1 MIPVIGFAKHRMYIY
16 LSVTMKKKDPIES
29 NLRHLMAYYARKFS
43 VAEQSLQQ
51 VLPFWIESVNNNLFS
66 SALQHYLLNIN
77 RQLQL
82 MTEYFTQ
89 EHIQVAGTVNQSIQ
103 LFIEET
109 NKILKQTKDPAQK
122 DAILLASVM
131 EINRYKINL
140 YHMASV
146 FARSLDMKPLV
157 DICNL
162 SENQEREIQ
171 IEFLKLSSNH
181 IHIDGIDSIHIRA

>member
-1 MIPVIGFAKHRMYIY
+1 MYIY
-16 LSVTMKKKDPIES
+16 LGLTMKKKDPIES

-51 VLPFWIESVNNNLFS
+51 VLPVWIESANNKLFR
-66 SALQHYLLNIN
+66 SALQHYLQNIN

-89 EHIQVAGTVNQSIQ
+89 EHIETAGTVNQSVQ

-109 NKILKQTKDPAQK
+109 NKILKQIKGPAQE
-122 DAILLASVM
+122 DAVLLSSVM

-140 YHMASV
+140 YHMAAV
-146 FARSLDMKPLV
+146 FARSLDMMPLV

-171 IEFLKLSSNH
+171 TEFLELSSHH